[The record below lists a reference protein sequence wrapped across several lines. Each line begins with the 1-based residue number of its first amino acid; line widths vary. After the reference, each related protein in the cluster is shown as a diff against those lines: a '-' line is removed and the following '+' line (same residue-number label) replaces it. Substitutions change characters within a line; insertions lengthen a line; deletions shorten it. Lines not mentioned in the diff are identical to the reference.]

1 MEFKKLVEIVGDEPV
16 FETALFL
23 AGDVD
28 PGDVQR
34 QLSRWTKSGRLYQIR
49 RGLYAL
55 APPFQR
61 NKPHP
66 FVIANRLVPGSYIT
80 CQSALGYYGLIPE
93 YVPMTTSVSSARPG
107 HWETPLGTFQFRH
120 IKAELLRGYRLTEL
134 SVGQRAFIATPEK
147 ALLDLIYLHPG
158 AERLDYLGELRL
170 QNLEHLNLDELQRLT
185 VLTGIPKLKR
195 AAKQIGEMIHTEA
208 GEYEKI

>member
-1 MEFKKLVEIVGDEPV
+1 MEFKKLLEIVGDEPV

-28 PGDVQR
+28 SGDVRR
-34 QLSRWTKSGRLYQIR
+34 QLSRWTKSGRLYQMR

-61 NKPHP
+61 NKPQP

-80 CQSALGYYGLIPE
+80 CQSALAYYGLIPE
-93 YVPMTTSVSSARPG
+93 YVPMTISVSSARPG

-120 IKAELLRGYRLTEL
+120 LKAELLRGYRLTEL

-147 ALLDLIYLHPG
+147 ALIDLIYLHPG
-158 AERLDYLGELRL
+158 ADRQDYLDELRL
-170 QNLEHLNLDELQRLT
+170 QNLEYLNRRELKRLAD
-185 VLTGIPKLKR
+185 LIDIPKLKR
-195 AAKQIGEMIHTEA
+195 AVKQIEEMIQAEER
-208 GEYEKI
+208 EYERL

>member
-23 AGDVD
+23 AGDVN

-34 QLSRWTKSGRLYQIR
+34 QLSRWKKSGQLYQMR

-158 AERLDYLGELRL
+158 ADRQDYLGELRL
-170 QNLEHLNLDELQRLT
+170 QNLEHLNPDELKRLAD
-185 VLTGIPKLKR
+185 LIDIPKLKR
-195 AAKQIGEMIHTEA
+195 AAKQIDEMIHTEV
-208 GEYEKI
+208 GEYERL